1 MASLTFQKPLSQC
14 DGLIYAIFGFFKE
27 NFISLMRRQSGLL
40 DVHQF
45 TFHDLL
51 KKLNEAPR
59 VLVSNEVPWHKD
71 SPKFGNLDHCAM
83 CNNFFINL
91 LFKMYQ
97 HLKEILFTD
106 LWEYRSFNYAKYLWT
121 ITLWLEAKAIFKM

>member
-1 MASLTFQKPLSQC
+1 MASLTFQKPLSQF

-40 DVHQF
+40 DVLQF

-59 VLVSNEVPWHKD
+59 VLVSNEVP
-71 SPKFGNLDHCAM
+71 
-83 CNNFFINL
+83 
-91 LFKMYQ
+91 
-97 HLKEILFTD
+97 
-106 LWEYRSFNYAKYLWT
+106 
-121 ITLWLEAKAIFKM
+121 